1 MCIYIT
7 YIYISFMSLL
17 NFMNTWNAVM
27 IIVQVYLPANSNF
40 ASVYGHSL
48 LIIYFFP
55 HNELCFP
62 SFFMPYNFMPNNIE
76 IFT

>member
-48 LIIYFFP
+48 LIIYFF
-55 HNELCFP
+55 
-62 SFFMPYNFMPNNIE
+62 SS
-76 IFT
+76 